1 MVETGLSAMDEYGIH
16 EKEVKRAV
24 TGFEL
29 DDEGHWRAKLECR
42 HYQHVRHQPPLR
54 VREWT
59 LTEEGRASR
68 IGQTLECKKC
78 DDGQLA
84 DF

>member
-1 MVETGLSAMDEYGIH
+1 MDEYGLH
-16 EKEVKRAV
+16 EKEVKRTV

-68 IGQTLECKKC
+68 IGQPLECKKY
-78 DDGQLA
+78 DEGQPA